1 MLFISASLLLY
12 SAVIVPFQIC
22 MWDYTDPCHT
32 VPTLRFDMFVD
43 AFFMVRQTALAQS
56 GCESST
62 MIWRIM
68 TCITQTMLSDVTDFG
83 CSKVFL
89 LIERIPFWTG
99 SLRFFANSLLPF
111 TTRTAPMKISFPL
124 WRQDTCYLR
133 ADLGLI
139 LWQAF
144 RGHTWTSGLTRRAY
158 IIDYTWLVY
167 HHNKFHS

>member
-62 MIWRIM
+62 MI
-68 TCITQTMLSDVTDFG
+68 
-83 CSKVFL
+83 
-89 LIERIPFWTG
+89 
-99 SLRFFANSLLPF
+99 
-111 TTRTAPMKISFPL
+111 
-124 WRQDTCYLR
+124 
-133 ADLGLI
+133 
-139 LWQAF
+139 
-144 RGHTWTSGLTRRAY
+144 
-158 IIDYTWLVY
+158 
-167 HHNKFHS
+167 